1 MRITPYVS
9 LLGAAALAAVA
20 GCTVKT
26 VEQPAFAGPSTMA
39 HSITMVADRDTLTQ
53 NGLDFTDIRITALGP
68 DGQSENIPLRA
79 QVTVDGVPQDF
90 GTLST
95 KTPITPTTIRY
106 TAPPPSTVASA
117 QTPQTVTIQVTP
129 ANVGDFRGEVRREI
143 DIRLLPQGVILPSN
157 PNLTAAFTFTPAA
170 PQVMQTVSFDASTST
185 NNGSACLSSCIYSWN
200 FGDGTSGTGQTTT
213 HQFRTINNFNV
224 TLTVTDGRGATALVT
239 KQVPVAAGTPPTA
252 VFTISPAN
260 PGVGQDVFFNAT
272 QSAPAAGR
280 TITSYDWSFGDGT
293 TASGVVQSH
302 KFTAPGAYQIQL
314 TTTDDAGS
322 IGRSSPTSL
331 QVGPTVGALPVATM
345 TCISGSAGRSV
356 PVSCNATASTPGS
369 GSTIVSFTYNWGVG
383 DPDEVS
389 PNPVQSHLY
398 RAPGT
403 FTVTMTVLDSLG
415 RTAVAQQSV
424 TVAP

>member
-1 MRITPYVS
+1 MRITTYVS

-20 GCTVKT
+20 GCTVKS

-53 NGLDFTDIRITALGP
+53 NGIDFADIRITALGP

-106 TAPPPSTVASA
+106 TAPPPSAVAAA
-117 QTPQTVTIQVTP
+117 QTAQTVTIQVVP
-129 ANVGDFRGEVRREI
+129 FNAGDFRGEFRREV
-143 DIRLLPQGVILPSN
+143 DIRLVPQGVILPSN

-185 NNGSACLSSCIYSWN
+185 NNGSPCLSACVYSWN
-200 FGDGTSGTGQTTT
+200 FGDATSGTGQTTT

-224 TLTVTDGRGATALVT
+224 TLTVTDGRGASALVT

-252 VFTISPAN
+252 VFTISPAT

-322 IGRSSPTSL
+322 IGRSAPTSL
-331 QVGPTVGALPVATM
+331 QVGPIVTAT
-345 TCISGSAGRSV
+345 
-356 PVSCNATASTPGS
+356 PTASLVLTTTAPKAGQPTAFNASASRPGS
-369 GSTIVSFTYNWGVG
+369 GANITSYTFNWGDG
-383 DPDEVS
+383 SPDEIQT
-389 PNPVQSHLY
+389 NPLQTHVYTAAGSFV
-398 RAPGT
+398 A
-403 FTVTMTVLDSLG
+403 TVTVTDSLG
-415 RTAVAQQSV
+415 RTASAQVNV
-424 TVAP
+424 TVVP